1 MHMLVAGLHLVESC
15 RDFTMILH
23 MATVAYY
30 AHVFGHATVAW
41 QYIVCDAGAQIR
53 FIRSPSTM
61 AQFVVSVY

>member
-1 MHMLVAGLHLVESC
+1 MRMLVTGLRFFETC
-15 RDFTMILH
+15 RDFTMFLH

-30 AHVFGHATVAW
+30 AHVFGHAIVAW
-41 QYIVCDAGAQIR
+41 QYILCAAGAQIR